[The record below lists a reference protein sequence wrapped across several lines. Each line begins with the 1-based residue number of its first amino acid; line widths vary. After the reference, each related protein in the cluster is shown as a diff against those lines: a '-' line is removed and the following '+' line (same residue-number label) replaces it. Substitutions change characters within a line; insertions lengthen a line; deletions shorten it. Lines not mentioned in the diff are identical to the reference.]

1 MHTQSLCAE
10 IVSLCAEIDR
20 KEYRLIELIRE
31 LDRSRSWRHDEIP
44 SCAHWLNRYCGLD
57 LVTAREKIRIARAL
71 PGLPAIC
78 RLSR

>member
-20 KEYRLIELIRE
+20 QEYRLIELIRE
-31 LDRSRSWRHDEIP
+31 LDRSRPWQHDEIP

-71 PGLPAIC
+71 PSKRANAW
-78 RLSR
+78 